1 MSLSIVYT
9 RANLGVDAPLVTIE
23 VHLSNGLPAFN
34 LVGLPETTV
43 KESRDRVRS
52 ALINSD
58 FEFPCKRITVNM
70 APADLQKG
78 GSSFDLAIAI
88 GIIAASEQLKST
100 APAFDLVGSFNC
112 AWLL

>member
-9 RANLGVDAPLVTIE
+9 RANLGVAAPLVTIE

-52 ALINSD
+52 AIINSD
-58 FEFPCKRITVNM
+58 FEFPAKRITIKFVKGEIIIYQFEIFCYNIFKRYKLVI
-70 APADLQKG
+70 DL
-78 GSSFDLAIAI
+78 F
-88 GIIAASEQLKST
+88 T
-100 APAFDLVGSFNC
+100 NC
-112 AWLL
+112 I